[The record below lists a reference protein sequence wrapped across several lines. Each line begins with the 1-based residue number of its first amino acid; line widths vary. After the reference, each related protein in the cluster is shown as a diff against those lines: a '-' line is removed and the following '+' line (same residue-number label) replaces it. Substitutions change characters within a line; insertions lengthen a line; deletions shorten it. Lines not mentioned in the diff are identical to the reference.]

1 MTITDKKNNSIWVE
15 VKEIFELSHQQEKH
29 PYFTLSFCDWDN
41 KEYTVNFEP
50 YEFLNWV
57 DDKTLKE
64 IKKSIIKELNKKV
77 K

>member
-1 MTITDKKNNSIWVE
+1 MTITDKENNQTWIE
-15 VKEIFELSHQQEKH
+15 VKEIFFLSHQQEKS
-29 PYFTLSFCDWDN
+29 PFFTLRFYDWDD
-41 KEYTVNFEP
+41 KEYAVNFDP